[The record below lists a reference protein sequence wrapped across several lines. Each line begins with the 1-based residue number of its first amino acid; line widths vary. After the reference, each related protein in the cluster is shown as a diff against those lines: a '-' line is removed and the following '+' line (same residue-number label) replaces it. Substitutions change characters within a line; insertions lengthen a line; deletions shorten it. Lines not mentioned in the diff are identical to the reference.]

1 MWLRFR
7 LVDFNQSS
15 HPVKA
20 WRSRSRGAAMR
31 LFRNTTRYMAEKK
44 LRTDARQRLYILAGL
59 LCFWMLAIGVRLLFL
74 QVFHYGDFAKQ
85 AQRQQQRSIDVAPIR
100 GVIYDRNGH
109 ELAMSVSV
117 DSIFAVPS
125 EIPDQESTAGVLAK
139 VLHTDRDDILARL
152 RASRAFAWVARKVD
166 NDTSERIR
174 SLNLRGIYFQK
185 ESKRFY
191 PKNDLAAP
199 VLGYVGLDDEGLSGM
214 ERGFNQQLRGKP
226 GRMLITMDAKR
237 RWFGSVERQPLAGE
251 NLVLI
256 IDEKI
261 QYIAERELESAMA
274 STHAAAGTV
283 IVENPHTGEILALA
297 NRPTFNPN
305 AFRGVTPEQMKN
317 RAVSDVYEPG
327 STFKLVTIAAALEE
341 KITNPDEVIDCQN
354 GAIYI
359 AGVRIRDHKAY
370 GDLTVSQIL
379 EHSSDVGAIKLGLRL
394 GEERFDRYIRGF
406 GFGTQTGIELPG
418 ETRGITKP
426 VSRWSKVS
434 IGAISMGQEIG
445 VSAVQLI
452 SMTST
457 IANDGLY
464 TPPRVLA
471 ATSQSD
477 AKGSQPLQTIAYK
490 VPEQRRVISAL
501 TAVEM
506 RRMMEGVVLRGT
518 GRRAMLEGYT
528 AGGKTGTAQ
537 KIDPRTGTY
546 SRSQLIASFTGF
558 APVNNPAVSVAVIL
572 DSPVGPHEGGQV
584 AAPVFARV
592 TQQVL
597 AYLNVPHDVEV
608 RSPQRQL
615 LRAAA
620 QVKDDEISESSPDRF
635 GSALAPPEEDASPA
649 AASVAAAPASVAS
662 LHPASIRTSRQME
675 VPATAEPAL
684 AAPALPSPPVTSG
697 TVVVDVE
704 GGAVVPSFVGKPL
717 RQVIELAQESGIE
730 IDVSGSGVARAQAP
744 APGTRIP
751 TGAHVAV
758 RFAR

>member
-125 EIPDQESTAGVLAK
+125 EIPDQQSSAEVLAK
-139 VLHTDRDDILARL
+139 VLGADRNDILARL
-152 RASRAFAWVARKVD
+152 RGSRAFAWVARKVG
-166 NDTSERIR
+166 NETSERVR
-174 SLNLRGIYFQK
+174 ALNLRGIYFQK

-199 VLGYVGLDDEGLSGM
+199 VLGYVGLDDGGLSGV
-214 ERGFNQQLRGKP
+214 EREFDEQLRGKP

-237 RWFGSVERQPLAGE
+237 RWFGSVERQPLPGE
-251 NLVLI
+251 NLVLT

-261 QYIAERELESAMA
+261 QYIAERELETAMA
-274 STHAAAGTV
+274 QTHAAAGTV
-283 IVENPHTGEILALA
+283 IVQNPHTGEILALA
-297 NRPTFNPN
+297 SRPALNPN

-354 GAIYI
+354 GVIYI
-359 AGVRIRDHKAY
+359 AGVRIRDHKAF
-370 GDLTVSQIL
+370 GLLTVSQIL
-379 EHSSDVGAIKLGLRL
+379 ANSSDVGAIKLGLRL
-394 GEERFDRYIRGF
+394 GEERFDRYIRAF
-406 GFGTQTGIELPG
+406 GFGAQTGVELPG

-426 VSRWSKVS
+426 VARWSKVS

-445 VSAVQLI
+445 ISPVQLI
-452 SMTST
+452 SMVST
-457 IANDGLY
+457 IANDGMY
-464 TPPRVLA
+464 TPPRIVA
-471 ATSQSD
+471 GTRD
-477 AKGSQPLQTIAYK
+477 VNDPKAKVIFHPA
-490 VPEQRRVISAL
+490 PQRRVVSTV

-506 RRMMEGVVLRGT
+506 KKMLEGVVLFGT
-518 GRRAMLEGYT
+518 GKKSILEGYT
-528 AGGKTGTAQ
+528 SAGKTGTAQ
-537 KIDPRTGTY
+537 KADPATGGY
-546 SRSQLIASFTGF
+546 SKTKYVASFAGF
-558 APVNNPAVSVAVIL
+558 APAYDPAITIAVIL

-584 AAPVFARV
+584 AAPAFKAIA
-592 TQQVL
+592 QQTL
-597 AYLNVPHDVEV
+597 AYLNVPQDVA
-608 RSPQRQL
+608 PDNPKRQL

-620 QVKDDEISESSPDRF
+620 KASDADVAEGSSEPVPESMQWAAELPSS
-635 GSALAPPEEDASPA
+635 APS
-649 AASVAAAPASVAS
+649 AAPVAKPSASQSAH
-662 LHPASIRTSRQME
+662 L
-675 VPATAEPAL
+675 
-684 AAPALPSPPVTSG
+684 
-697 TVVVDVE
+697 VE
-704 GGAVVPSFVGKPL
+704 AKLSHV
-717 RQVIELAQESGIE
+717 E
-730 IDVSGSGVARAQAP
+730 
-744 APGTRIP
+744 TRH
-751 TGAHVAV
+751 A
-758 RFAR
+758 